1 MSFFGLDNRL
11 GMRIINLSSLNTLP
25 RSMKIKSCKNKLQL
39 DQLHLA
45 VLQKIEKK
53 WFNFLR
59 FHATRALR
67 KIYILAG
74 KRVNAQS
81 THNKHLAYNNMAKK
95 FATISLILCLQKLMH
110 YFKST
115 VSNYLT
121 YICRDR

>member
-1 MSFFGLDNRL
+1 MNL
-11 GMRIINLSSLNTLP
+11 GICISSLNTLT

-39 DQLHLA
+39 DLLHLA

-59 FHATRALR
+59 FHATRALC

-81 THNKHLAYNNMAKK
+81 THNKHAAYNNMVEK
-95 FATISLILCLQKLMH
+95 FATIIFSLILCLQKLRL
-110 YFKST
+110 YFRST
-115 VSNYLT
+115 ESNYLT
-121 YICRDR
+121 YVCRDFIKLIQE